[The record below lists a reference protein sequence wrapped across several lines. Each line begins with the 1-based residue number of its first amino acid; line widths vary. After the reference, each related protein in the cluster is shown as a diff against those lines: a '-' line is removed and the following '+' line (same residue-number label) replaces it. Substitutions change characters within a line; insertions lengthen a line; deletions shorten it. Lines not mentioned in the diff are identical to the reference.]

1 MVLTIVGVWLLAK
14 PRTTRSAGTRTW

>member
-14 PRTTRSAGTRTW
+14 PRITRSAGTRTW